1 MRTLLILAS
10 LASGTAL
17 ADEPAET
24 SAQSALYQPM
34 EGVVYYCTD
43 GEGRRAD
50 LGRVSCFA
58 AGCRVWT
65 ARCEMSSNNN
75 FAMWREL
82 HEGCPAT

>member
-10 LASGTAL
+10 LVSGTAL
-17 ADEPAET
+17 ADESAET
-24 SAQSALYQPM
+24 PTRSVRYQPM
-34 EGVVYYCTD
+34 EGVEYYCTD
-43 GEGRRAD
+43 GEGRRAE

-82 HEGCPAT
+82 HEGCPAM